1 MFTTSLGGFSDDATA
16 KARSRGAGGDIKF
29 IETVPLLTTCIR
41 NIDVVSTFV
50 ILNFLF
56 CLIKLSKS

>member
-1 MFTTSLGGFSDDATA
+1 MTQQLKQDLE
-16 KARSRGAGGDIKF
+16 RGGDIKF
-29 IETVPLLTTCIR
+29 IETVPMLTTCIR

-56 CLIKLSKS
+56 CLIKLSKL